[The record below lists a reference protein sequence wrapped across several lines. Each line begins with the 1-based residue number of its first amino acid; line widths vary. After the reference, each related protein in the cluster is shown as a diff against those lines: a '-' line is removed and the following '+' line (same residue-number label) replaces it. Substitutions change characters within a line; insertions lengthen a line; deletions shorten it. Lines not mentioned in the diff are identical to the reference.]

1 MALLRQLADG
11 QARSGEWLGRAL
23 GISRAAVWK
32 QVAQWRQLGDASLAI
47 EAAPGAG
54 YRLTAPLDLLDP
66 DTLAAASPFPV
77 EYRAWVDSTQAEC
90 DRELRGR
97 SPPLVVVAEGQSGGR
112 GRRGRHWHS
121 GFARGLWWS
130 MAVDMNCPPSRLGG
144 LSLACG
150 VALADVIAAECGVTP
165 SLKWPNDVLLDG
177 GKLGGILLEVRGEAD
192 GPSRVLLGVGLNT
205 GPLSPELSALGAATL
220 DLPPVPPG
228 ARQRLLLRA
237 LAALHGVFDE
247 FVASGF
253 EPWREPWLA
262 RHAWQGREVT
272 VEAGGEVRQTGRC
285 LGVDGQGALLLET
298 GDGECVVHSGEVSLR
313 CH

>member
-11 QARSGEWLGRAL
+11 QPRSGEWLGRTL

-32 QVAQWRQLGDASLAI
+32 QVSQWRQLGDQMLTI

-54 YRLTAPLDLLDP
+54 YRLSAPLDLLEP
-66 DTLAAASPFPV
+66 NALATGSPFPI
-77 EYRAWVDSTQAEC
+77 EYRARVDSTQAEC
-90 DRELRGR
+90 ERELHGR

-112 GRRGRHWHS
+112 GRRGRYWHS
-121 GFARGLWWS
+121 GFARGLWWT

-150 VALADVIAAECGVTP
+150 VVLADAIAAECGVTP
-165 SLKWPNDVLLDG
+165 SLKWPNDLLLDG
-177 GKLGGILLEVRGEAD
+177 SKLGGILLEVRGEAD

-205 GPLSPELSALGAATL
+205 GPLSPELAALGAATL
-220 DLPPVPPG
+220 GLPAAPAG
-228 ARQRLLLRA
+228 ARQRLLLRS
-237 LAALHGVFDE
+237 LAALQRVFDE

-253 EPWREPWLA
+253 EPWRQPWLA
-262 RHAWQGREVT
+262 RHAWQGREVA
-272 VEAGGEVRQTGRC
+272 VEVAGEVRQTGRC
-285 LGVDGQGALLLET
+285 LGVDGQGALLLEA
-298 GDGECVVHSGEVSLR
+298 GGGECVVHSGEVSLR